1 MSTRVRLSAAVAVL
15 LAVMLGAVPASATE
29 GSVPPEVVVFASD
42 PDGLVLSLDDFFG
55 LAADG
60 TGIDFDDTT
69 TIGRIDRV
77 FSFTPD
83 WLAGEPSETPVLIA
97 NQWVAPVTIAD
108 EPVGVAV
115 IWINPGTVRPQL
127 ADFLPS
133 PDLAAALVDLPAES
147 SLVFDDERASWLL
160 LEQSTLTPLL
170 GGGSPTTLTAYQRGL
185 SAADAAPPVESANL
199 GSVLSVGIIVAVAL
213 VVVLVLLIPLARRRR
228 AARPAAEDGDLG

>member
-1 MSTRVRLSAAVAVL
+1 MSAVVAAL
-15 LAVMLGAVPASATE
+15 LAMMLGAAPAAATQ
-29 GSVPPEVVVFASD
+29 GSVPPEVIVFATD
-42 PDGLVLSLDDFFG
+42 PDGLVLSLEDFFG
-55 LAADG
+55 VAADG

-69 TIGRIDRV
+69 EIGRVDRV

-83 WLAGEPSETPVLIA
+83 WLAGERTGTPALIA
-97 NQWVAPVTIAD
+97 NQWVAPVRIAD

-133 PDLAAALVDLPAES
+133 PELAAALVDLPAEA
-147 SLVFDDERASWLL
+147 SLVFDDERIAWLL
-160 LEQSTLTPLL
+160 LEEATLTPVL
-170 GGGSPTTLTAYQRGL
+170 GDGSPTTLTAYQRGL
-185 SAADAAPPVESANL
+185 APDDAAPAAEGVNL

-228 AARPAAEDGDLG
+228 VPRPAADAPALDD